1 MSEGISLETVI
12 ARRADLMVAELS
24 ETELVMLSIQRGSY
38 YGMEETAK
46 VIWDH
51 LSEPRSVA
59 ALVDHLLTRFS
70 VDRQTCE
77 REVLA
82 FVTEMHKDEL
92 VSVVDGNA

>member
-1 MSEGISLETVI
+1 MSEGISLETHI

-24 ETELVMLSIQRGSY
+24 DNELVMLNIQRGSY
-38 YGMEETAK
+38 YGMDDTAK
-46 VIWDH
+46 AIWDY
-51 LSEPRSVA
+51 LTEPRSVA
-59 ALVDHLLTRFS
+59 ALVDHLLTCFA

-82 FVTEMHKDEL
+82 FVNEMLNDEI